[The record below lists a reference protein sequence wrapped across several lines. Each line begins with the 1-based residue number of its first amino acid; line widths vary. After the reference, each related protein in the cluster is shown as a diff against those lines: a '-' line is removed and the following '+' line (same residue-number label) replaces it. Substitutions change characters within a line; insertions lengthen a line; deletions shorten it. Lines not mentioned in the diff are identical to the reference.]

1 MAQEF
6 IFGVAQVKFA
16 SGAGTPEEI
25 GYIESE
31 SFDLGGSAGE
41 TVEVNAA
48 QVKGSPVLVI
58 PKKNGSIKPKFELIQ
73 IKYNKLVALMGGSVS
88 GTQQAPTGWNAPSEA
103 VRITGHLQ
111 VVTDSGHLLDIPNG
125 QVSAYPGDKIN
136 MSGVA
141 KVYCEVT
148 PMMPAGGG
156 SPYSISDYEEEEG

>member
-1 MAQEF
+1 
-6 IFGVAQVKFA
+6 
-16 SGAGTPEEI
+16 
-25 GYIESE
+25 
-31 SFDLGGSAGE
+31 
-41 TVEVNAA
+41 
-48 QVKGSPVLVI
+48 
-58 PKKNGSIKPKFELIQ
+58 
-73 IKYNKLVALMGGSVS
+73 MGGSVS